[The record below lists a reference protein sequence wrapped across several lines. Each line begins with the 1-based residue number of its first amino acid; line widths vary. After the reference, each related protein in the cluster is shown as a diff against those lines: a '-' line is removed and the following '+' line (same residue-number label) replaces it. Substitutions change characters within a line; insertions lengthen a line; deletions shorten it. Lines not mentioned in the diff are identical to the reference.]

1 MGNLENKLAERASG
15 NKPAGQSYSFKQLMN
30 APAVKGRFDEVMK
43 DNAPQFMASL
53 LNLYNMDQNL
63 QKCDPNSVIGAA
75 MVAASLDLPIDKNL
89 GYAWIIPY
97 GQRAQFQIGYKGY
110 VQLALRTGQYKSINV
125 VELHEG
131 ELVKWDKLTEEMTID
146 FDKRKSDA
154 VIGYAA
160 FFELLNGFRK
170 AVYWKTAEVE
180 AHAKKFSK
188 TYNRSDSIWKKD
200 FSSMAKKTVLTN
212 MLTKW
217 GIMSVKMQEA
227 FIKESEMEQENGA
240 AFDGIDIT
248 PESYQVDGEAPD
260 TPEEPEDKDQA
271 VLDI

>member
-1 MGNLENKLAERASG
+1 MGKLESQLADRASG
-15 NKPAGQSYSFKQLMN
+15 NKPAPQTYSFKQMMN

-53 LNLYNMDQNL
+53 LNLYNMDKYL

-110 VQLALRTGQYKSINV
+110 IQLALRTAQYKSINV
-125 VELHEG
+125 IELCEG
-131 ELVKWDKLTEEMTID
+131 ELVKWDKLTEEMKID
-146 FDKRKSDA
+146 FDKRKSEA
-154 VIGYAA
+154 VIGYAGY
-160 FFELLNGFRK
+160 FELLNGFRK
-170 AVYWKTAEVE
+170 AVYWTKAEVE

-188 TYNRSDSIWKKD
+188 TYNRSDSTWKTD
-200 FSSMAKKTVLTN
+200 FPAMAKKTVLTN

-217 GIMSVKMQEA
+217 GILSVKMQEA
-227 FIKESEMEQENGA
+227 FIKEAEMEQENSA

-248 PESYQVDGEAPD
+248 PEDYEVEGEIPE
-260 TPEEPEDKDQA
+260 TPEGTDEKDQA